1 MNKVFLLLAL
11 PVILTL
17 AVPAFADEKVPW
29 SDVPAQVQKTINSH
43 ADGGKVE
50 EVEKEAKMIGGKAV
64 TIYEAEVRKRDGK
77 KIEIK
82 VAEDGK
88 LIKVKDD

>member
-1 MNKVFLLLAL
+1 
-11 PVILTL
+11 
-17 AVPAFADEKVPW
+17 
-29 SDVPAQVQKTINSH
+29 
-43 ADGGKVE
+43 
-50 EVEKEAKMIGGKAV
+50 MIDGKAV
-64 TIYEAEVRKRDGK
+64 TIYEAEVGKRDGN

>member
-1 MNKVFLLLAL
+1 MNKVFLLLVP
-11 PVILTL
+11 PVILTF
-17 AVPAFADEKVPW
+17 AVPALPMK
-29 SDVPAQVQKTINSH
+29 K
-43 ADGGKVE
+43 
-50 EVEKEAKMIGGKAV
+50 IGGKAV
-64 TIYEAEVRKRDGK
+64 TIYEAEVGKRDGK

>member
-1 MNKVFLLLAL
+1 MNKAFLLFAL
-11 PVILTL
+11 PFALTF
-17 AVPAFADEKVPW
+17 AVPAFADEKIPW
-29 SDVPAQVQKTINSH
+29 PAVPAPIQKTINSH

-50 EVEKEAKMIGGKAV
+50 EVEKETKTIDGKTI

-77 KIEIK
+77 KIEIE